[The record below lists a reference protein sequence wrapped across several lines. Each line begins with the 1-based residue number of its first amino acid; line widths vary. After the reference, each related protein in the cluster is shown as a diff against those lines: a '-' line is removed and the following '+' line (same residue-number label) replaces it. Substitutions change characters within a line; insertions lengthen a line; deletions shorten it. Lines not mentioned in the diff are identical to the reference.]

1 MHPWAFTPPWGLG
14 EQHQELSCLPA
25 VQPKAQC
32 HCVLWEHLGSELGRQ
47 NRFQEAPL
55 VGSQRGK
62 VARGKTHKQTSL
74 TLRMLNI
81 HVRHLLR
88 VNSHLSGKPFNATL
102 ALVLCPRTSGGS
114 QTKYTDGDTTSRSLR
129 EHSLLMP
136 AQNSYLE
143 PHPSA
148 TPARGSGVI
157 DAKGINW
164 LSCLQILQ
172 QVSKGSSPVRNTL
185 PVSLGCSRFKFRLRF
200 NACRNG
206 CERQSCEAAAGDLGS
221 LSAQPQGG
229 RRSAQHSTRS
239 PATLPLPPCAQG
251 SSSPCN

>member
-1 MHPWAFTPPWGLG
+1 MSFGNIWAVSWEDRTGSKKHLWWVLKGEKWEGAKLTNKTP
-14 EQHQELSCLPA
+14 
-25 VQPKAQC
+25 
-32 HCVLWEHLGSELGRQ
+32 
-47 NRFQEAPL
+47 
-55 VGSQRGK
+55 
-62 VARGKTHKQTSL
+62 L

-81 HVRHLLR
+81 RVRHLLR
-88 VNSHLSGKPFNATL
+88 VNSHLSGKAFNATL

-129 EHSLLMP
+129 EHSLLIP
-136 AQNSYLE
+136 AQNCYLE

-157 DAKGINW
+157 DAKGINL

-206 CERQSCEAAAGDLGS
+206 CGRQSCEAAAGDLGS

-229 RRSAQHSTRS
+229 RRSAQHSTAHAALPPSCFHLVPRAAPH
-239 PATLPLPPCAQG
+239 PATD
-251 SSSPCN
+251 